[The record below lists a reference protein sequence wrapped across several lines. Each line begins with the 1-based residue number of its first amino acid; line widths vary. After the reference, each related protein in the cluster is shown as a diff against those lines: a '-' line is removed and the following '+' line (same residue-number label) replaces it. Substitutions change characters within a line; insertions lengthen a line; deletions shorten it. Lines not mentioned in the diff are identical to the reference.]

1 MEPLNLSRKT
11 AARGGERGGVCL
23 LAVVARGPDPTLAI
37 DLAYLGG
44 AIERWAGDLA
54 LAEEPA
60 RFLAALESLGP
71 APKPP
76 LDSGRGPAEPS
87 R

>member
-1 MEPLNLSRKT
+1 MT
-11 AARGGERGGVCL
+11 ACHGAAQVVTYRGILAGVE
-23 LAVVARGPDPTLAI
+23 ATRPDPSLAI

-54 LAEEPA
+54 LAEEPS
-60 RFLAALESLGP
+60 RFLVALESLGF
-71 APKPP
+71 APT
-76 LDSGRGPAEPS
+76 PAESS